1 MITIE
6 DKTYR
11 NLEEQVQYLTDMIM
25 KATDVVKNITGK
37 VADAASLPDPTIFS
51 PGTTFAVGSS
61 APFEYYVDIN
71 SKWVY
76 IGRFPLAGEAGAD
89 GEDGNGVYKT
99 SANVSPSTTAIG
111 VQSLYNPD
119 GKEIQKG
126 DLIIG
131 GANASLFLVTSIDPH
146 QTIAIVN
153 YVMDLKAPT
162 GPTGPAGATG
172 ATGPTGPTGPAG
184 YSVFYA
190 NQALTPSSTDVFIVN
205 VNNPGNLDFK
215 IGDLIVGGANN
226 SLFYVSSD
234 IHVPSGLLDITYL
247 CDLSSNIRYQ
257 HNITMVN
264 SSADSTIRFAVTFS
278 IVNNH
283 SAAYTSIND
292 IAEALYSA
300 GYDNAHLLQASG
312 AANDGTNTLIAYGV
326 RRPAQNTIYCSFVRS
341 GTFSI
346 YGNMD
351 ITQVS
356 SFNDNIRTV

>member
-99 SANVSPSTTAIG
+99 SDNVSPSTTAIG

-131 GANASLFLVTSIDPH
+131 GSNASLFLVTSIDPYH
-146 QTIAIVN
+146 TIAIVT
-153 YVMDLKAPT
+153 YVMDLK
-162 GPTGPAGATG
+162 GEKGATG
-172 ATGPTGPTGPAG
+172 ATGAAGAAGYAIYHSSEALTSSSTSAFTTNITNPAG
-184 YSVFYA
+184 
-190 NQALTPSSTDVFIVN
+190 
-205 VNNPGNLDFK
+205 LDYK
-215 IGDLIVGGANN
+215 VGDLIIAGSDSNLFEINNVTSAILGYVG
-226 SLFYVSSD
+226 
-234 IHVPSGLLDITYL
+234 ITYITKL
-247 CDLSSNIRYQ
+247 KGDTPILPNNAVFSLSG
-257 HNITMVN
+257 TTL
-264 SSADSTIRFAVTFS
+264 TI
-278 IVNNH
+278 
-283 SAAYTSIND
+283 
-292 IAEALYSA
+292 
-300 GYDNAHLLQASG
+300 
-312 AANDGTNTLIAYGV
+312 TNT
-326 RRPAQNTIYCSFVRS
+326 
-341 GTFSI
+341 
-346 YGNMD
+346 
-351 ITQVS
+351 
-356 SFNDNIRTV
+356 